1 MPKQDLPLAHCNNGS
16 MTYESN
22 ITESTGLKVADR
34 CDLCGA
40 QAFVEVVM
48 ESGTLMF
55 CGHHSRKIRDSYSK
69 TAVEVRDFTDQ
80 LYTSVN

>member
-1 MPKQDLPLAHCNNGS
+1 MPVEHCNNGN
-16 MTYESN
+16 MTHESD
-22 ITESTGLKVADR
+22 IATSSRLKVADR

-55 CGHHSRKIRDSYSK
+55 CGHHSRKLRDSYSK